1 MNIALYGGSFDPP
14 HIGHVR
20 VVEAAL
26 ASLPID
32 RLIIVPA
39 YKNPF
44 KQSVCAPAHKRLEW
58 LKRLFGDMPK
68 VEISDFE
75 IHQNRS
81 VPTIET
87 VEHFHPLYETIYLII
102 GADNLEK
109 LSLWHRYAE
118 LKGLVHWVVATRS
131 QISVPDGMI
140 QLNVNVPISSTECR
154 AFTRSSGLHPAI
166 DQDIITT
173 YKENYESKN

>member
-26 ASLPID
+26 IKLPID
-32 RLIIVPA
+32 KLIIIPA

-44 KQSVCAPAHKRLEW
+44 KLKVCASASKRLQW
-58 LKRLFGDMPK
+58 LKKLFKNMPK

-75 IHQNRS
+75 IRQNRS
-81 VPTIET
+81 VYTIET
-87 VEHFHPLYETIYLII
+87 VEHFRDAIETLYLII

-109 LSLWHRYAE
+109 LPQWHRFEE
-118 LKGLVHWVVATRS
+118 LSSLVVWVVATRGES
-131 QISVPDGMI
+131 PIPDEMI
-140 QLNVNVPISSTECR
+140 RLDVDAPISSTDCR
-154 AFTRSSGLHPAI
+154 MLQRAPGLNLMFDHE
-166 DQDIITT
+166 IITT
-173 YKENYESKN
+173 YKEINESKN

>member
-44 KQSVCAPAHKRLEW
+44 KQKTSASANKRMQW
-58 LKRLFGDMPK
+58 IKTLFADMPK

-75 IHQNRS
+75 ICQNRS
-81 VPTIET
+81 VTTIET
-87 VEHFHPLYETIYLII
+87 VEHFRPQEGKIYLII
-102 GADNLEK
+102 GADNLES
-109 LSLWHRYAE
+109 LPLWHRYEE
-118 LKGLVHWVVATRS
+118 LNSLVQWVVATRA
-131 QISVPDGMI
+131 QNPIPEGMI
-140 QLNVNVPISSTECR
+140 RLDVDVPISSTECR
-154 AFTRSSGLHPAI
+154 SFTQSTGLSPKI

-173 YKENYESKN
+173 YKENNESEN

>member
-26 ASLPID
+26 AKLPID
-32 RLIIVPA
+32 KLIIIPA

-44 KQSVCAPAHKRLEW
+44 KQKVCAPASKRLQW
-58 LKRLFGDMPK
+58 LKKLFKNMPK

-75 IHQNRS
+75 IRQNRS
-81 VPTIET
+81 VYTIET
-87 VEHFHPLYETIYLII
+87 VEHFRDAIETIYLII

-109 LSLWHRYAE
+109 LPQWHRYEDLNA
-118 LKGLVHWVVATRS
+118 LVVWVVATRGES
-131 QISVPDGMI
+131 PVPKEMI
-140 QLNVNVPISSTECR
+140 RLEVDAPISSTDCR
-154 AFTRSSGLHPAI
+154 MFQKEPGLNLMFDHE
-166 DQDIITT
+166 IITT
-173 YKENYESKN
+173 YKEINESKN

>member
-26 ASLPID
+26 AALPID

-44 KQSVCAPAHKRLEW
+44 KQTICAPAAKRLKW
-58 LKRLFGDMPK
+58 LYSLFEKMPK
-68 VEISDFE
+68 VEVSDFE
-75 IHQNRS
+75 IRQNRS
-81 VPTIET
+81 VYTIET
-87 VEHFHPLYETIYLII
+87 VKHFQPQEGKIYLII

-109 LSLWHRYAE
+109 LTQWHCYEELNSLVR
-118 LKGLVHWVVATRS
+118 WVVATRS
-131 QISVPDGMI
+131 QNPIPEGM
-140 QLNVNVPISSTECR
+140 LRLDVDVPISSTECR
-154 AFTRSSGLHPAI
+154 TLARSPELSPAL
-166 DQDIITT
+166 DHDIITT
-173 YKENYESKN
+173 YKEKNEPKN

>member
-32 RLIIVPA
+32 KLIIIPA

-44 KQSVCAPAHKRLEW
+44 KQKVCAPASKRLQW
-58 LKRLFGDMPK
+58 LKKLFKDMPK

-75 IHQNRS
+75 IRQNRS
-81 VPTIET
+81 VYTIET
-87 VEHFHPLYETIYLII
+87 VEHFRDRTKTIYLII

-109 LSLWHRYAE
+109 LPLWHHYDE
-118 LKGLVHWVVATRS
+118 LNSLVVWVIATRGES
-131 QISVPDGMI
+131 PIPGEMI
-140 QLNVNVPISSTECR
+140 RLNIDAPISSTECR
-154 AFTRSSGLHPAI
+154 TLQKPPGLDLMI
-166 DQDIITT
+166 DHDIITT
-173 YKENYESKN
+173 YKEINESKN